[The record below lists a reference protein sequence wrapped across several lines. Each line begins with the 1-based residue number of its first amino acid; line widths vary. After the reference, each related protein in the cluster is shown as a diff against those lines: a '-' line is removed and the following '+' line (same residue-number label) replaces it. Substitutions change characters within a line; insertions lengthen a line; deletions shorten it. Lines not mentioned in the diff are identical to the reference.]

1 MKIEVSNGE
10 LVDKIIILEIKNKY
24 ITDKNKLKNILKEL
38 SELKKEFL
46 KIDFFCKKDN
56 LYISL
61 YDVNEKLWQ
70 VEDKIREKDNLG
82 EFNEEFIK
90 LAKSVYEL
98 NDKRALIKKE
108 INIVTNSI
116 IVEEKSYKNL
126 LSK

>member
-126 LSK
+126 